1 MTTVVSEVPAGLE
14 PASVTSAPTI
24 GGSMRRRRFGW
35 ALTVIVAVGLGIR
48 VGYVLIF
55 AQHVNNKVYDSFWYG
70 VTANELKL
78 GHFFAL
84 PFTNAPSAAHP
95 PLTSILAGSVNF
107 LIGLHP
113 GTTFQRLVMAVLG
126 TGAVLC
132 VGLLGRSVAGPW
144 IGLVAA
150 GLAAVAPNFWIPSG
164 IVMSEAPAMLFMALI
179 LLAVVRLLRSPT
191 VLMAALLGAAC
202 GAEALVRAELLLF
215 VPFLLVPGA
224 LLARSVSLRR
234 RFGLM
239 GVGILCSLFVV
250 APWVGRNLATFT
262 DPTYISTG
270 NGYAL
275 LGANCPQT
283 YAGAQ
288 LGSWSLSCSFA
299 APAHGDESV
308 EAAKAQHA
316 AVQYAEHHAGRLPV
330 VVLARVGRVW
340 DFYQPIQMA
349 DADVNEGRPVPAS
362 LAGLGF
368 YYALLPLGVAGVVM
382 LRRRRIPQWFL
393 LVPAGVITV
402 VAAVFYG
409 TVRFRAPFEVC
420 LVVLAA
426 PPLVLAGQW
435 IGGGSR
441 RGRHPMHSHAIGAAR
456 IEPGNPERAQDDDD
470 RRALTP

>member
-1 MTTVVSEVPAGLE
+1 MTTVDSEVPAGLE

-35 ALTVIVAVGLGIR
+35 ALTVIVAVGLGVR

-84 PFTNAPSAAHP
+84 PFANAPSAAHP

-107 LIGLHP
+107 LIGLHA
-113 GTTFQRLVMAVLG
+113 GTTFQRLVMAELG

-144 IGLVAA
+144 VGLVAA

-202 GAEALVRAELLLF
+202 GAVALVRAELLLF
-215 VPFLLVPGA
+215 VPFLLIPAA

-239 GVGILCSLFVV
+239 SVGILCSLFVV

-283 YAGAQ
+283 YAGPQ

-316 AVQYAEHHAGRLPV
+316 ALQYAEHHAGRLPV

-349 DADVNEGRPVPAS
+349 NADVNEGRPVPAS
-362 LAGLGF
+362 LSGLGF